1 MTVLLQRKSV
11 VNKRNRNRAGIAER
25 RAGAAPQPAPSY
37 RITNGADTS
46 TAYGVVPF
54 LSSCST

>member
-1 MTVLLQRKSV
+1 MLRSDVPASL
-11 VNKRNRNRAGIAER
+11 RNRHR
-25 RAGAAPQPAPSY
+25 Y
-37 RITNGADTS
+37 WITNGADTS